1 MKASTLIVLV
11 AVFVVV
17 VLATSFVAALPPSAH
32 GYEGKLVED
41 PTDLMFSPGVERL
54 LEFRRLQA
62 IGRLG

>member
-1 MKASTLIVLV
+1 MKASTLIALV
-11 AVFVVV
+11 ALFVVF
-17 VLATSFVAALPPSAH
+17 LATSFVAALPPSAH